1 MQKSWHNVDR
11 ERDHGAR
18 RETAMEHH
26 KGSCLVP
33 GQGDAPHREGEP
45 SRHRVLQH
53 HSTLLDRGAGRLA
66 RLVLVGCLFVILAGG
81 ALLLQPPAAQAATR
95 GPTLG
100 HPLAPMVALHP
111 KGDDDDDDGGC
122 SVHSRSCSVMPPS
135 CSFGCSVVQPPCSFG
150 CSVVQPPC
158 SFNCSV
164 VQPVCTPVVEV
175 VQVPVIKTVTII
187 RDGVVCVVKVV
198 VPVTV
203 KKIVLVCG

>member
-1 MQKSWHNVDR
+1 
-11 ERDHGAR
+11 
-18 RETAMEHH
+18 MEHH
-26 KGSCLVP
+26 KGSCP
-33 GQGDAPHREGEP
+33 GPSQGDASHREGEP
-45 SRHRVLQH
+45 TRQRVLQH
-53 HSTLLDRGAGRLA
+53 HSTPLARGAGRLA

-95 GPTLG
+95 VPTLG

-135 CSFGCSVVQPPCSFG
+135 CSFGCGVVQPPCSVSCSVEQPPCSFG
-150 CSVVQPPC
+150 CG
-158 SFNCSV
+158 V
-164 VQPVCTPVVEV
+164 VQPVCTPVVQV

>member
-11 ERDHGAR
+11 GRDHDAR

-53 HSTLLDRGAGRLA
+53 NSTLLDRGAGRLA

-135 CSFGCSVVQPPCSFG
+135 CSFGCSVVQP
-150 CSVVQPPC
+150 
-158 SFNCSV
+158 
-164 VQPVCTPVVEV
+164 VCTPVVEV

-203 KKIVLVCG
+203 KKIVLICG